1 MWEPAHQPH
10 QWEPAHEHQAGPDV
24 WSTLQ
29 AAAAYARYA
38 PASPFGGVGEYVH
51 DGQPLAQATFA
62 AAGGDHQLAYGGGHQ
77 HVGHGNFY
85 GPAQSVS
92 AFGKL
97 AQTTQPTHYYYCAA
111 VPAAQAQATHYAQ
124 PAFSEPGPGV
134 TWYADG
140 KNCKSAPKQAK
151 AELQRLRQAAAR
163 REASRYSSARFECAF
178 PGCTSRLNRACKLKA
193 SIHTRC
199 ARAYTHTPFQPR
211 LTLPP
216 PP

>member
-10 QWEPAHEHQAGPDV
+10 PWEPAQHETGLDV
-24 WSTLQ
+24 YSTLHD
-29 AAAAYARYA
+29 
-38 PASPFGGVGEYVH
+38 GEYVH

-62 AAGGDHQLAYGGGHQ
+62 AAGGDNQLAYGGGGQ
-77 HVGHGNFY
+77 HVGYGNFY
-85 GPAQSVS
+85 GPAQSVVS
-92 AFGKL
+92 AAFGKL

-140 KNCKSAPKQAK
+140 KKSAPKQAK
-151 AELQRLRQAAAR
+151 AELQRLRQAATT

-178 PGCTSRLNRACKLKA
+178 PGCTSRLNRACKRK
-193 SIHTRC
+193 S
-199 ARAYTHTPFQPR
+199 
-211 LTLPP
+211 
-216 PP
+216 